1 MSMRA
6 SAHATGAGANAAR
19 ADAAAT
25 SLVVLAL
32 HSLPPHEAAAWRLAG
47 ADVHLCAAD
56 SAAAALQAA
65 RAQAAVLLLDG
76 ALANALPAA
85 LLDAAL
91 TSMPLA
97 AVLPAPATRAL
108 EPDERVRAQL
118 GVDPQALAAHAD
130 AQKVIG

>member
-1 MSMRA
+1 MRA
-6 SAHATGAGANAAR
+6 SVHANDAGANALR

-32 HSLPPHEAAAWRLAG
+32 RSLPTHEAAAWRLAG

-65 RAQAAVLLLDG
+65 RARAAVLLLDG

-85 LLDAAL
+85 LLEAAL
-91 TSMPLA
+91 TTLPLTV
-97 AVLPAPATRAL
+97 VLPALATRAL

-130 AQKVIG
+130 AQKAVG